1 MIEIKSGD
9 ICVVCDRPFKHKK
22 RAVHLVGDP
31 LPSIRFTICHLKC
44 ENKLSEYK
52 YLKEELVTLF
62 ATHNVRIL
70 DIESD

>member
-22 RAVHLVGDP
+22 RSVHLLGDP